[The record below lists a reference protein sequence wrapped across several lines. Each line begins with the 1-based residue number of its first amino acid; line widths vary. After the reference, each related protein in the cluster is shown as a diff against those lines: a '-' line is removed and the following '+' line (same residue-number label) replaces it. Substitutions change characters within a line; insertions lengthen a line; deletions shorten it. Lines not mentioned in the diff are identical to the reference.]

1 LETGWAEQKKGQHHL
16 TIWLG
21 VPELHIN
28 YPMGKKFSGSVDKGY
43 QNNQKPDIA
52 YD

>member
-1 LETGWAEQKKGQHHL
+1 MVRGA
-16 TIWLG
+16 G
-21 VPELHIN
+21 VAHN